1 MSNDLNLCQFIGRL
15 GKDPV
20 PRYSQSGTATVQI
33 SIAVG
38 ENWKDKAT
46 GEKKERTTWVPVV
59 AFGRLAEIIAEFA
72 GKGSRIY
79 VAGKFSVRQ
88 WEKDG
93 QKQYTTEVVASDMQL
108 LDSRSSDAGRSG
120 GDSKPREQLAAVQA
134 WIDELGEDDIP
145 FNSAPVTKNVRG

>member
-1 MSNDLNLCQFIGRL
+1 MMSNDLNLCQFIGRL

-20 PRYSQSGTATVQI
+20 PRCLPNGTATVQI

-38 ENWKDKAT
+38 EQWKDKAT

-59 AFGRLAEIIAEFA
+59 AFGRLAEIIAEFTR
-72 GKGSRIY
+72 KGSRIY
-79 VAGKFSVRQ
+79 VVGKFSVRQ

-93 QKQYTTEVVASDMQL
+93 QKNYTTEVIASDMQL

-120 GDSKPREQLAAVQA
+120 VLSPPERPAADNVGFS
-134 WIDELGEDDIP
+134 DLEEDDVP
-145 FNSAPVTKNVRG
+145 W